1 MGIHFQSPQKAGWLA
16 PIFLR
21 PFFTINNECDFQMD
35 QDEHVPGQNHN
46 SASAGGGRLT
56 QNSPR

>member
-1 MGIHFQSPQKAGWLA
+1 MGIHFQSLQKAGWLA
-16 PIFLR
+16 PIFL
-21 PFFTINNECDFQMD
+21 NNECDFQMD
-35 QDEHVPGQNHN
+35 QDEHVRGQNHN